1 MFHLLPL
8 IAAVPI
14 NAAVCDEL
22 FESMEDAVIEEVIT
36 LEEAGRIYAD
46 CLSHEDANMTKYY
59 YNSWV
64 IRTPNYRYT
73 EPSSS

>member
-14 NAAVCDEL
+14 NTELCDEL
-22 FESMEDAVIEEVIT
+22 FSSMQEAIVEEVIT
-36 LEEAGRIYAD
+36 MKEAGEIYGD

-59 YNSWV
+59 YNS
-64 IRTPNYRYT
+64 
-73 EPSSS
+73 